1 MSVERF
7 DQIGM
12 DTERDSL
19 GQIRYLIPSSHH
31 DETSLLTQRCAALA
45 GGNFSS
51 FTVAGR
57 ESLPAEPGS
66 WLNSPLALAIPELV
80 GSTASEP
87 ETRTSPSESTEEM
100 PILSLRRI
108 APPGF
113 LTQSFAAEWSGCSS

>member
-57 ESLPAEPGS
+57 ESLPAEPSG
-66 WLNSPLALAIPELV
+66 WLSSPLALAIPELV

-87 ETRTSPSESTEEM
+87 ETYTSLSEPTEET

-108 APPGF
+108 SPPGF
-113 LTQSFAAEWSGCSS
+113 LTQSFAVDGSGCTS

>member
-66 WLNSPLALAIPELV
+66 WLNSPLASATAELV
-80 GSTASEP
+80 GSTTTEPDTPTSLSEP
-87 ETRTSPSESTEEM
+87 TEEM

-113 LTQSFAAEWSGCSS
+113 LTQSFAVDGSGCTS